1 MKRNPTMEELLYLWH
16 HNWEQHKLKN
26 ENLSPVHEEAFLA
39 DMENLSA
46 KEIIGN
52 LMKCEKYLLEN
63 EEVLVKIR
71 NTVIARKAR

>member
-16 HNWEQHKLKN
+16 HNWEQYKLKT

-71 NTVIARKAR
+71 NTVLARKDR

>member
-16 HNWEQHKLKN
+16 HNWEQHKLKT
-26 ENLSPVHEEAFLA
+26 EKLSPVHEEAFVA

-46 KEIIGN
+46 KDIIGN
-52 LMKCEKYLLEN
+52 LMKCEKYLIEN